1 MTLTQIILLLV
12 AIAIFYIFFKQ
23 LFSGNY
29 TQSELAT
36 QSQEKIAP
44 SHNNLNKSKNDRV
57 KELFEIAQNALEQND
72 NLEAKKAL
80 ESLLI
85 LEPNNLDAK
94 RMLAVSYLN
103 MNNYPKAKELLEEI
117 LNQNPNDDLAHN
129 MLANT
134 LHKLGEDEQAL
145 FHHKKAVELDPE
157 YAKYYYNWANT
168 LYDLGKVQEA
178 KELYQ
183 KALSLDP
190 NFKEAQKAISEIENG
205 K

>member
-1 MTLTQIILLLV
+1 MTFMQIILLLV

-36 QSQEKIAP
+36 QNQEKIEP
-44 SHNNLNKSKNDRV
+44 SHSNLNKSKNDRV
-57 KELFEIAQNALEQND
+57 NELFEIAQNALDAND

-94 RMLAVSYLN
+94 RMLALSYLN

-117 LNQNPNDDLAHN
+117 LKQNPNDDLSHN
-129 MLANT
+129 LLANT
-134 LHKLGEDEQAL
+134 LHKLNEDEEAIV
-145 FHHKKAVELDPE
+145 HHKKAIELDPE
-157 YAKYYYNWANT
+157 YAKYYFNYANT
-168 LYDLGKVQEA
+168 LYDLGKIKEA

-190 NFKEAQKAISEIENG
+190 SLEEAKKAISEIENG